1 MADDATPPVSP
12 IAFPAAEAAR
22 FIGVSPSH
30 FYALQKTGRLPLP
43 VRLGRCVRWRRAE
56 LTAWL
61 DAGCPALERW
71 TVIRAEGRAAR

>member
-1 MADDATPPVSP
+1 MPADPTTPVEP
-12 IAFPAAEAAR
+12 IAFPAADAAR

-56 LTAWL
+56 LSAWM

-71 TVIRAEGRAAR
+71 NVMKGGIR

>member
-1 MADDATPPVSP
+1 MPADTAQPVEP
-12 IAFPAAEAAR
+12 IALPAANAAR
-22 FIGVSPSH
+22 FIGVSLSH

-56 LTAWL
+56 LSAWM

-71 TVIRAEGRAAR
+71 TAMRGGVR